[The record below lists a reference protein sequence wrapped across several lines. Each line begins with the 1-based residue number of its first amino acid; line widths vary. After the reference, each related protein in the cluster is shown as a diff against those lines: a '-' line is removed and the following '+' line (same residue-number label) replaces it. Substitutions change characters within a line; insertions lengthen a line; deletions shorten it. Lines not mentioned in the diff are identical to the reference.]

1 MKKVVVLTV
10 RLDSEIDEAIRS
22 LAKADD
28 RKVAWVARKLITE
41 ALIARKLLAPA
52 DEPIIKPA
60 AQPVTKPTDKS

>member
-22 LAKADD
+22 LAEADD

-41 ALIARKLLAPA
+41 ALNARNLLAPA
-52 DEPIIKPA
+52 DKPL
-60 AQPVTKPTDKS
+60 DES